1 VLIASIRTIQQEAK
15 GNLTPGAMSP
25 MNAIIEYQA
34 FASSIAKNT
43 HTPSTLISLKMACAS
58 PMGSQHLKSPSGKMV
73 FKDLQMKSLESSKSS
88 VYTEL
93 LDQISQKTSLMIGTT
108 MIVVM
113 AGQQMGIF

>member
-1 VLIASIRTIQQEAK
+1 V
-15 GNLTPGAMSP
+15 TPGAMSP

-34 FASSIAKNT
+34 FATTIAKNT
-43 HTPSTLISLKMACAS
+43 HTPPPTLLSLKMACAS
-58 PMGSQHLKSPSGKMV
+58 PMGSQHLKSPSLEVV
-73 FKDLQMKSLESSKSS
+73 FEDLQMKSLESSKSS